1 MKILSDRDEIWD
13 SGVFEYGEF
22 KNEMRFEICARS
34 GLQTGSKNIKKILSE
49 WV

>member
-22 KNEMRFEICARS
+22 NYGISFLIRATG
-34 GLQTGSKNIKKILSE
+34 GLQTGSKKSKNE
-49 WV
+49 NFV